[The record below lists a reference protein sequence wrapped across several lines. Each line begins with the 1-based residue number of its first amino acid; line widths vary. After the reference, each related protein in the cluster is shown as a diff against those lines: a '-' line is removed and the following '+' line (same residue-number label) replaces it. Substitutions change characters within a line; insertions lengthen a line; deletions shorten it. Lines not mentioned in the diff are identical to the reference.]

1 MWDGKNTEW
10 LAQAAELV
18 ALDFSEKMIDIA
30 RQRVRSDRVRFLRH
44 DVSQPWPLAERFA
57 DIITSNLV
65 LEHIEDVAV
74 VFKHARRAMKHGGTF
89 FVSEFHPFRQL
100 LGRQARFAAGDA
112 EEIKIPA
119 FVHDTADFVGA
130 GLAEG
135 LQLTQ
140 LSEWRDDGADAS
152 APPRLLT
159 LTFRLN

>member
-1 MWDGKNTEW
+1 
-10 LAQAAELV
+10 
-18 ALDFSEKMIDIA
+18 MI
-30 RQRVRSDRVRFLRH
+30 
-44 DVSQPWPLAERFA
+44 
-57 DIITSNLV
+57 TCNLV
-65 LEHIEDVAV
+65 LEHVADVRP
-74 VFKHARRAMKHGGTF
+74 VFAHARRALAPGGTL

-100 LGRQARFAAGDA
+100 LGRQARFASANA

-140 LSEWRDDGADAS
+140 LSEWRDDGADPS

-159 LTFRLN
+159 LTFRAA